1 MTLALS
7 AAVLLVLLTLNVNKK
22 QKNKKLCTL
31 VYKIY
36 KECTKVYSV
45 QKIKKSVRNSKK
57 KLYTF
62 VH

>member
-31 VYKIY
+31 VYK
-36 KECTKVYSV
+36 ECTKVYSV